1 MSIHSEGLNTDSEDV
16 YAVIEQLNKLFHD
29 AIPSE
34 GLSTED
40 VSAMIERLNKLFHDE
55 KEAYTK
61 LLACRGSS
69 AQWLLDLFQD
79 VSLGIGYAEW
89 INRVNVS
96 FWIST

>member
-1 MSIHSEGLNTDSEDV
+1 MFIHSEGLN
-16 YAVIEQLNKLFHD
+16 
-29 AIPSE
+29 
-34 GLSTED
+34 TED
-40 VSAMIERLNKLFHDE
+40 VSAMIERLNKLFGE

-96 FWIST
+96 F